1 VSRLAERNRKERAIF
16 IQEAA
21 ARLGILPVIV
31 EKDYWVCWLLG
42 KIFADPRWEPHLVFK
57 GGTSLSKVFNAIQRF
72 SEDIDLSV
80 SPLLLGHPEKELD
93 EAPSK
98 SMRQK
103 RFKQLQTACAE
114 IVNNRLRGD
123 LEAVI
128 RNDLGRRSD
137 GGEWFRYEVDPRTDS
152 PVLWF
157 DYEATLPAAGGYIV
171 PAVKL
176 EFGSLTDQRPVGRH
190 AITSMLA
197 DALPELEEE
206 RNEVV
211 AMEVERTFWEKATI
225 LHAEY
230 YRPAI
235 QPIGERFSRHYSD
248 LAALWTQPAGAA
260 ALARLDLLGRVAL
273 FKSRFFGSSWANYN
287 DAKPG
292 SLRLVPPPHR
302 EVELRQDYAKME
314 PMFLVPPVE
323 FQEVIETLREAE
335 ASINVL
341 GSDRQEE

>member
-1 VSRLAERNRKERAIF
+1 MKRLAEHSRDERGVF

-21 ARLGILPVIV
+21 ARLGILPAII

-80 SPLLLGHPEKELD
+80 SPALLGYPEIELD

-98 SMRQK
+98 STRQK
-103 RFKQLQTACAE
+103 RFKRLQTGCAE
-114 IVNNRLRGD
+114 IVANRMCSD
-123 LEAVI
+123 LETVVA
-128 RNDLGRRSD
+128 NDLGQRSD
-137 GGEWFRYEVDPRTDS
+137 NGKWFRYEIDGRTDS

-157 DYEATLPAAGGYIV
+157 DYDSTLRATGGYII

-190 AITSMLA
+190 AIISMLA
-197 DALPELEEE
+197 EALPELGGE
-206 RNEVV
+206 RDEVV

-230 YRPAI
+230 HRPAA

-248 LAALWTQPAGAA
+248 LAALWKQPAGAA
-260 ALARLDLLGRVAL
+260 ALARLDLLDRVSL
-273 FKSRFFGSSWANYN
+273 FKSRFFSSSWANYAE
-287 DAKPG
+287 AKPG
-292 SLRLVPPPHR
+292 GLRLVPPSNR
-302 EVELRQDYAKME
+302 KSELVEDYAKME
-314 PMFLVPPVE
+314 PMFLAAPPTFE
-323 FQEVIETLREAE
+323 EVIETLHDAE
-335 ASINVL
+335 ARINAIRFE
-341 GSDRQEE
+341 G

>member
-1 VSRLAERNRKERAIF
+1 MSRLAQRGRNERGVF

-42 KIFADPRWEPHLVFK
+42 KIFADPTWEPHLVFK

-80 SPLLLGHPEKELD
+80 SPALLGHPEIELD
-93 EAPSK
+93 EAPST

-103 RFKQLQTACAE
+103 RFRQLQTACAQ
-114 IVNNRLRGD
+114 IVAESLRGD
-123 LEAVI
+123 LETVA
-128 RNDLGRRSD
+128 RTNLGQRSD
-137 GGEWFRYEVDPRTDS
+137 RANWFRYEVDPRTHS

-157 DYEATLPAAGGYIV
+157 EYESTLPSAGGYIV

-190 AITSMLA
+190 TITPMLA
-197 DALPELEEE
+197 DALPDMGEE
-206 RNEVV
+206 RDEVV

-230 YRPAI
+230 HRPAV
-235 QPIGERFSRHYSD
+235 QAVGERFSRHYSD
-248 LAALWTQPAGAA
+248 LAALWEQPAGTASV
-260 ALARLDLLGRVAL
+260 ARLDLLERVAL
-273 FKSRFFGSSWANYN
+273 FKSRFFGSSWANYA

-292 SLRLVPPPHR
+292 GLRLVPPSHR
-302 EVELRQDYAKME
+302 KSELAQDYAKMG
-314 PMFLVPPVE
+314 PMFLALPPSFE
-323 FQEVIETLREAE
+323 EVLKTLREAE
-335 ASINVL
+335 DRIN
-341 GSDRQEE
+341 GPRSEA

>member
-1 VSRLAERNRKERAIF
+1 MTRLAERNREERGVF

-21 ARLGILPVIV
+21 ARLGLLPVIV

-80 SPLLLGHPEKELD
+80 SPVLLGHPEIELD
-93 EAPSK
+93 DAPSK

-103 RFKQLQTACAE
+103 LFKRLQAECAV
-114 IVNNRLRGD
+114 IVAGRLRAD
-123 LEAVI
+123 LETLI
-128 RNDLGRRSD
+128 RIHLGERSD
-137 GGEWFRYEVDPRTDS
+137 GRDWFRYEVDPRTDS

-157 DYEATLPAAGGYIV
+157 DYDSTLPAAGGYII

-190 AITSMLA
+190 TIRPMLTN
-197 DALPELEEE
+197 ALSGMEEE
-206 RNEVV
+206 RDEVV

-230 YRPAI
+230 HRPAG

-248 LAALWTQPAGAA
+248 LAELWKQPAGTA
-260 ALARLDLLGRVAL
+260 ALARLDLLGQVAL
-273 FKSRFFGSSWANYN
+273 FKSRFFSSSWANYAE
-287 DAKPG
+287 AKPG
-292 SLRLVPPPHR
+292 TLRLVPASHR
-302 EVELRQDYAKME
+302 ESELRQDYLKME
-314 PMFLVPPVE
+314 PMFLVPPAE
-323 FQEVIETLREAE
+323 FEEVLEMLRDAE
-335 ASINVL
+335 SRINAL
-341 GSDRQEE
+341 LPDG

>member
-1 VSRLAERNRKERAIF
+1 MSRLAERTRKERSVF

-21 ARLGILPVIV
+21 ARFGVLPVIV

-80 SPLLLGHPEKELD
+80 SPVLLGHPEIEID

-103 RFKQLQTACAE
+103 RFKQLQVACAE
-114 IVNNRLRGD
+114 IVANRLRGD
-123 LEAVI
+123 LEMVA
-128 RNDLGRRSD
+128 RNHLGQRSN
-137 GGEWFRYEVDPRTDS
+137 GGDWFRYEVDSRTDS

-157 DYEATLPAAGGYIV
+157 DYESTLPTAGGYIV

-190 AITSMLA
+190 TITPMVA
-197 DALPELEEE
+197 EALPELDEE
-206 RNEVV
+206 RDEVV

-230 YRPAI
+230 HRPAI
-235 QPIGERFSRHYSD
+235 QPLGDRFSRHYSD
-248 LAALWTQPAGAA
+248 LAALWRQPAGAA
-260 ALARLDLLGRVAL
+260 ALARLDLLERVAL
-273 FKSRFFGSSWANYN
+273 FKSRFFGSSWANY
-287 DAKPG
+287 DEAKPG
-292 SLRLVPPPHR
+292 GLRLAPPLHR
-302 EVELRQDYAKME
+302 KNELVQDYTRME
-314 PMFLVPPVE
+314 PMFLTLPPAFE
-323 FQEVIETLREAE
+323 EVLETLREAE
-335 ASINVL
+335 NRINAL
-341 GSDRQEE
+341 RSEG

>member
-1 VSRLAERNRKERAIF
+1 VSRLAERTREERSVF

-21 ARLGILPVIV
+21 ARLGALPVIV

-80 SPLLLGHPEKELD
+80 SPALLGHPEIELD

-98 SMRQK
+98 SKRQK
-103 RFKQLQTACAE
+103 RFKHLQTACAE
-114 IVNNRLRGD
+114 MVAHRLCGDLETLARNHLGLRGD
-123 LEAVI
+123 
-128 RNDLGRRSD
+128 GRD
-137 GGEWFRYEVDPRTDS
+137 WFRYEVDPRTDS

-157 DYEATLPAAGGYIV
+157 DYESTLPAAGGYIV

-190 AITSMLA
+190 TITPMLA
-197 DALPELEEE
+197 AALPNMEEE
-206 RNEVV
+206 RDEVV

-230 YRPAI
+230 HRPAD
-235 QPIGERFSRHYSD
+235 QPFGERFSRHYSD
-248 LAALWTQPAGAA
+248 LAALWKQPAGAA
-260 ALARLDLLGRVAL
+260 ALARLDLLERVAL
-273 FKSRFFGSSWANYN
+273 FKSRFFGSAWANYGE
-287 DAKPG
+287 AKPG
-292 SLRLVPPPHR
+292 SLRLVPPLNR
-302 EVELRQDYAKME
+302 ISELVQDYAKME
-314 PMFLVPPVE
+314 PMFLAHPPA
-323 FQEVIETLREAE
+323 FDEVVETLREAE
-335 ASINVL
+335 ARINGL
-341 GSDRQEE
+341 GSDG

>member
-1 VSRLAERNRKERAIF
+1 VSRLAESHREERGIF

-21 ARLGILPVIV
+21 ARLGTLPVII

-42 KIFADPRWEPHLVFK
+42 RIFADPRWEPHLVFK
-57 GGTSLSKVFNAIQRF
+57 GGTCLSKVFQAIQRF

-80 SPLLLGHPEKELD
+80 SPLLLGHPELELD

-103 RFKQLQTACAE
+103 RFQQLQAECAA
-114 IVNNRLRGD
+114 IVAGPLRGD
-123 LEAVI
+123 LEIIA
-128 RNDLGRRSD
+128 RNHLGQRSD
-137 GGEWFRYEVDPRTDS
+137 RGDWFRYEVDPRTDS

-157 DYEATLPAAGGYIV
+157 DYESTLPAAGGYII

-190 AITSMLA
+190 TITSMLA
-197 DALPELEEE
+197 DALPELGEE
-206 RNEVV
+206 RDEVV

-230 YRPAI
+230 HRPVA
-235 QPIGERFSRHYSD
+235 QPMGERFSRHYSD
-248 LAALWTQPAGAA
+248 LAALWIQPAGAA
-260 ALARLDLLGRVAL
+260 ALSRLDLLERVAL

-287 DAKPG
+287 EAKPG
-292 SLRLVPPPHR
+292 RLRLAPPPHR
-302 EVELRQDYAKME
+302 EAELRQDYAKME
-314 PMFLVPPVE
+314 PMFLMPPAE
-323 FQEVIETLREAE
+323 FQEVLATLREAE
-335 ASINVL
+335 AAINAL
-341 GSDRQEE
+341 GSAG

>member
-1 VSRLAERNRKERAIF
+1 MSRLAERSRDERGIF
-16 IQEAA
+16 IKEAA
-21 ARLGILPVIV
+21 ARLGLLQVIV

-42 KIFADPRWEPHLVFK
+42 KIFSDPQWEPHLVFK

-80 SPLLLGHPEKELD
+80 SPALLGHPEIELD
-93 EAPSK
+93 QAPSK

-114 IVNNRLRGD
+114 IVAGRL
-123 LEAVI
+123 
-128 RNDLGRRSD
+128 RNDLEQVVRNHLGPRND
-137 GGEWFRYEVDPRTDS
+137 GGDWFRYEVDLRTDS

-157 DYEATLPAAGGYIV
+157 DYDSMLPAAGGYIV

-197 DALPELEEE
+197 NAMPELQEEQD
-206 RNEVV
+206 EVV

-230 YRPAI
+230 HRPAA

-248 LAALWTQPAGAA
+248 LAELWKQPAGTA
-260 ALARLDLLGRVAL
+260 ALARLDLLGQVAV
-273 FKSRFFGSSWANYN
+273 FKSRFFGSSWANYVE
-287 DAKPG
+287 AKPG
-292 SLRLVPPPHR
+292 KLRLAPPAHR
-302 EVELRQDYAKME
+302 EAELRQDYAKME
-314 PMFLVPPVE
+314 SMFLIRPAE

-335 ASINVL
+335 ARINASVL
-341 GSDRQEE
+341 DD

>member
-1 VSRLAERNRKERAIF
+1 LAERTQEERGVF

-21 ARLGILPVIV
+21 GRLGISPVII

-57 GGTSLSKVFNAIQRF
+57 GGTSLSKVFKAIQRF

-80 SPLLLGHPEKELD
+80 SPVLLGHPEIELD

-103 RFKQLQTACAE
+103 RFKHLQTTCAE
-114 IVNNRLRGD
+114 MVANRLCADLETVARNHLGQRSDRGD
-123 LEAVI
+123 
-128 RNDLGRRSD
+128 
-137 GGEWFRYEVDPRTDS
+137 WFHYEVDPRTDS

-157 DYEATLPAAGGYIV
+157 DYDSTLPAAGGYIV

-190 AITSMLA
+190 TITPMVA
-197 DALPELEEE
+197 EALPELEEE
-206 RNEVV
+206 RDEVV

-230 YRPAI
+230 HRPAV
-235 QPIGERFSRHYSD
+235 QPFGERFSRHYSD
-248 LAALWTQPAGAA
+248 LAALWKRPAGTA

-273 FKSRFFGSSWANYN
+273 FKSRFFGSTWANYAE
-287 DAKPG
+287 AKPG
-292 SLRLVPPPHR
+292 GLRLVPPSHR
-302 EVELRQDYAKME
+302 TSEVLQDYGKME
-314 PMFLVPPVE
+314 PMFLALPPTFE
-323 FQEVIETLREAE
+323 EVIETLREAE
-335 ASINVL
+335 DRINVL
-341 GSDRQEE
+341 RSEG